1 MTTSVTGGLPAE
13 QDPARDVEAVA
24 DADLAEPATASALSA
39 SPLAGT
45 EQVQSTG
52 DARIPLSVVGR
63 IPVLGL
69 APVVDGGRF
78 SAKAVVG
85 EPVPVAATVFR
96 EGHDAV
102 AATAVLLG
110 PDGLEHSRTR
120 MTLLAPGTD
129 RYGATVVPDAE
140 GRWTFRVEG
149 WSDVYG
155 TWEHAAL
162 IKVPAGMDVE
172 LMLEEGA
179 RVLERAQEVPGMG
192 AEDVEVLAEAA
203 RALRDQGRDPQD
215 RLAVGTGPAVHAV
228 LTRHPL
234 RDLVTASPTYP
245 LLVQRERALYS
256 AWYELFPRSE
266 GAHVDPETGR
276 WVSGTFATA
285 ARRLPAVRDMGF
297 DIVYLP
303 PVHPV
308 GRVNRKGPNNTL
320 TPRPDDPGSPWAIG
334 SEEGGHDAI
343 HPDLGTFEDFDDFVA
358 QARSLGLEVALDFAL
373 QCAPDHPWAREHPE
387 WFTTRADG
395 SIAYAENPPK
405 KYQDIYP
412 LNFDNEPVGLYHEVL
427 RIVRLWIDHGVTIFR
442 VDNPHTKPV
451 EFWEWLIA
459 RVNADHPEV
468 IFLAEAFTRPAM
480 MHTLG
485 KVGFQQSYTYFTWR
499 TAAWELREYLTELS
513 GEAANYM
520 RPNFWPNTPDI
531 LHEFLQYGGPAAFRL
546 RAVLASTLSP
556 SWGMY
561 SGYEL
566 CEHVAVRA
574 GSEEYL
580 DSEKYQFRPRDWAA
594 FEPGG
599 SQAGRS
605 IAPYITQLNRI
616 RAGHPALHYL
626 RNVKFHY
633 PDDDNF
639 LCYSR
644 RLEGAFTPDGNE
656 DLLIV
661 VVNLDPHATR
671 ETTVHLDMPALGMDW
686 SHTFEVHDLLS
697 GATYRW
703 GEHDYVRLD
712 PYVNPAHVLHVRR

>member
-1 MTTSVTGGLPAE
+1 MTTSVTGDLPAE
-13 QDPARDVEAVA
+13 QEPAGP
-24 DADLAEPATASALSA
+24 EPATATSQSA
-39 SPLAGT
+39 SPGAGS
-45 EQVQSTG
+45 ERVQSRPATSP
-52 DARIPLSVVGR
+52 IPPSTVGR
-63 IPVLGL
+63 IPVL
-69 APVVDGGRF
+69 AVSPVVDAARF
-78 SAKAVVG
+78 PAKAVVG
-85 EPVPVAATVFR
+85 EPVPITATVFR

-102 AATAVLLG
+102 AATAVLVG
-110 PDGLEHSRTR
+110 PDGVDHTRVR
-120 MTLLAPGTD
+120 MTLLAAGTD
-129 RYGATVVPDAE
+129 RYGATVVPDVE
-140 GRWTFRVEG
+140 GRWSFRVEG
-149 WSDVYG
+149 WSDLYG

-179 RVLERAQEVPGMG
+179 RVLERALRVPGLEGPDTAVLSG
-192 AEDVEVLAEAA
+192 AVGT
-203 RALRDQGRDPQD
+203 LRDTGRDALE
-215 RLAVGTGPAVHAV
+215 RLGVATGPAVHDV

-234 RDLVTASPTYP
+234 RDLLTVSDSYP
-245 LLVQRERALYS
+245 LVVQRERMLFS
-256 AWYELFPRSE
+256 AWYEFFPRSE

-276 WVSGTFATA
+276 WVSGTFAQA
-285 ARRLPAVRDMGF
+285 AKRLPAIRDMGF

-303 PVHPV
+303 PIHPIGSTARQ
-308 GRVNRKGPNNTL
+308 GRNNTL
-320 TPRPDDPGSPWAIG
+320 FPDPDDPGVPWAIG
-334 SEEGGHDAI
+334 SEAGGHDALR
-343 HPDLGTFEDFDDFVA
+343 PDPGTVEDFEDFVA
-358 QARSLGLEVALDFAL
+358 TARSLGLEVALDLAL
-373 QCAPDHPWAREHPE
+373 QCSPDHPWVREHPE

-412 LNFDNEPVGLYHEVL
+412 LNFDKDPVGLYHEVL
-427 RIVRLWIDHGVTIFR
+427 RVVNVWIDHGVTVFR

-459 RVNADHPEV
+459 KVNEKHPDV

-480 MHTLG
+480 MHTLA

-499 TAAWELREYLTELS
+499 TAAWELREYMTELS
-513 GEAANYM
+513 GDAANYM

-531 LHEFLQYGGPAAFRL
+531 LHEFLQYGGPAAFAL

-556 SWGMY
+556 SWGIY

-580 DSEKYQFRPRDWAA
+580 DSEKYQYRPRDWAA
-594 FEPGG
+594 YAPGG
-599 SQAGRS
+599 PQAGPS
-605 IAPYITQLNRI
+605 IAPYITALNRI
-616 RAGHPALHYL
+616 RAEHPALHRL

-644 RLEGAFTPDGNE
+644 RLEGAFTPDGRE

-661 VVNLDPHATR
+661 VVNLDPHAAR

-686 SHTFEVHDLLS
+686 QDTFQVEDLLS
-697 GATYRW
+697 GATYQW
-703 GEHDYVRLD
+703 WEHDYVRLD
-712 PYVNPAHVLHVRR
+712 PFVNPAHVLHVRRF

>member
-1 MTTSVTGGLPAE
+1 MTTSVTPGPSAE
-13 QDPARDVEAVA
+13 QDPAGGVEA
-24 DADLAEPATASALSA
+24 LAEDELVEPTTASALSA
-39 SPLAGT
+39 SPMAGT

-52 DARIPLSVVGR
+52 DPRIPLSAVGR
-63 IPVLGL
+63 IPVLAVG
-69 APVVDGGRF
+69 PVVEGGRF
-78 SAKAVVG
+78 NAKAVVG
-85 EPVPVAATVFR
+85 EPVPITATVFR

-110 PDGLEHSRTR
+110 PDGVEHTRAR

-155 TWEHAAL
+155 TWEHAAA
-162 IKVPAGMDVE
+162 IKVPAGIDTE

-179 RVLERAQEVPGMG
+179 RVLERTQNVPGIG
-192 AEDVEVLAEAA
+192 GGDVEILDSAV
-203 RALRDQGRDPQD
+203 RSLRDAGLDAQV
-215 RLAVGTGPAVHAV
+215 RLEAGTSPAVHNV

-234 RDLVTASPTYP
+234 RDLVTASSTYP

-256 AWYELFPRSE
+256 AWYEMFPRSE
-266 GAHVDPETGR
+266 GAHVDRETGR

-285 ARRLPAVRDMGF
+285 TRRLPAIRDMGF

-303 PVHPV
+303 PIHPV
-308 GRVNRKGPNNTL
+308 GHTARKGPNNTL
-320 TPRPDDPGSPWAIG
+320 TPGPDDPGVPWAIG
-334 SEEGGHDAI
+334 SEAGGHDAV
-343 HPDLGTFEDFDDFVA
+343 HPDLGTIDDFDDFVA
-358 QARSLGLEVALDFAL
+358 EARSLGLEVALDFAL
-373 QCAPDHPWAREHPE
+373 QCSPDHPWVREHPE

-412 LNFDNEPVGLYHEVL
+412 VNFDNDPVGIYHEVL
-427 RIVRLWIDHGVTIFR
+427 RVVRYWISHGVRAFR

-451 EFWEWLIA
+451 EFWEWLID
-459 RVNADHPEV
+459 RVGAEDPDV

-485 KVGFQQSYTYFTWR
+485 RVGFHQSYTYFTWR
-499 TAAWELREYLTELS
+499 NAAWELRQYLTELS

-580 DSEKYQFRPRDWAA
+580 DSEKYQYRPRDWAS

-616 RAGHPALHYL
+616 RREHQALHYL

-633 PDDDNF
+633 PDDENF

-644 RLEGAFTPDGNE
+644 RLEGAFTPDGHE

-686 SHTFEVHDLLS
+686 SDTFEVHDLLS